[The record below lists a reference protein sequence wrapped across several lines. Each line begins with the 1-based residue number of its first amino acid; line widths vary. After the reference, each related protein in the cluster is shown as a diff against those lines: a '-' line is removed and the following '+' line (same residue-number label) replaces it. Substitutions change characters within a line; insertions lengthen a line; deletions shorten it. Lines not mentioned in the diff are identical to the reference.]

1 MIFRRGV
8 PDGASLFDSEESYEE
23 RKNIFILMVLLFCIL
38 FFPAGNVKAD
48 DTLLPTAWDNR
59 GVYPKRYSD
68 LVSLDDGYM
77 RVFYRENVVYI
88 EYYDNDFNI
97 KSKKSIPMELD
108 LWGGFYHGSDGYYL
122 VEGQNNR
129 EEDDAKEVIRVIRY
143 DRNWN
148 KTGTAHITGIAG
160 DEFGQVRYPFDG
172 CVEMTE
178 LNGILYIATGHEG
191 YVDASLGQGHQGLL
205 VIAVDQQTMTGE
217 IIDNDLWHSFA
228 QYVKV
233 RDNQLYL
240 LEQSE
245 GSRCTTLSRYDTAAK
260 QWKRIS
266 VYQYGGNRT
275 SSWAVACYASV
286 DALEVS
292 DTSVLGLGTSIDQ
305 TKYDTAREN
314 HLPMNIYLTVTP
326 LDDFTEEATKVISLT
341 NYTEPGKA
349 FMGVKITK
357 VNDNRFMVS
366 WEEYN
371 GETEGSGTEEDTLA
385 GSTLHYVFI
394 DGKGNRISQEYT
406 TGAPISGCQPIV
418 KGEKVVYYA
427 SNKNMVDFYSIDSN
441 TGNTTKKM
449 YHVAGEGVG
458 WKLQNGVLTVYGNG
472 ALFLDPEDRYRFPV
486 ASSGGGYSYTQQGP
500 WHAIQNK
507 VKKVVICSGVTEIP
521 ERSFPYFTNLEEIE
535 IEPGLKSIGKEAF
548 YGCDDLEKLTIP
560 ASVTKIGEDITWTG
574 YFWIGNYSHV
584 MAGTI
589 YAPYNSYAVQYAKKN
604 ALRYKID
611 LSNAK
616 VSGLNAS
623 YTYTGKAIT
632 PAVTVKLGS
641 QTLKAGEDYSLSYSD
656 NKKVGTAELTISGN
670 ESYYGSI
677 RLTFEI
683 KAAASA
689 NQGQKPSEQKPSA
702 SNTALKLGTLKTD
715 SKTKNVYKV
724 KTASTVELKQLKNK
738 NASTLTIPSTVRFNG
753 KTYRVTSIAAG
764 AFKNNKKLKK
774 VTISG
779 YITTIGAGAFQNCT
793 SLTTVKT
800 GSRVTTIGSKAF
812 YGCRKLTTVVL
823 GKNVKTIGNLSFANC
838 VSLRKMTLPARVEK
852 IGSKAFCNDVKM
864 VSFTIQ
870 TQKLTSQKIGS
881 KAFTNMGKN
890 NYKKLVVKVP
900 KNKINTCKKLLR
912 SKGLSTRVKITK

>member
-1 MIFRRGV
+1 MKR
-8 PDGASLFDSEESYEE
+8 E
-23 RKNIFILMVLLFCIL
+23 KNIFILMVLLFCIL

-97 KSKKSIPMELD
+97 KSKKNIPMELD
-108 LWGGFYHGSDGYYL
+108 LWGGFYNGSDGYYL
-122 VEGQNNR
+122 VEGQNNTG
-129 EEDDAKEVIRVIRY
+129 EDDAKEVIRVIRY

-148 KTGTAHITGIAG
+148 KTETAHITGIAG

-275 SSWAVACYASV
+275 SSWALPCYASV
-286 DALEVS
+286 DAMEVS

-314 HLPMNIYLTVTP
+314 NLPMNIYLTVTP

-341 NYTEPGKA
+341 NYTESGKA

-371 GETEGSGTEEDTLA
+371 DETEGSGTEEDTLA

-406 TGAPISGCQPIV
+406 TGAPISGCQPVV

-472 ALFLDPEDRYRFPV
+472 ALFLDPEDRRIATAFRLLLR
-486 ASSGGGYSYTQQGP
+486 
-500 WHAIQNK
+500 
-507 VKKVVICSGVTEIP
+507 VVDIP
-521 ERSFPYFTNLEEIE
+521 
-535 IEPGLKSIGKEAF
+535 
-548 YGCDDLEKLTIP
+548 
-560 ASVTKIGEDITWTG
+560 
-574 YFWIGNYSHV
+574 
-584 MAGTI
+584 
-589 YAPYNSYAVQYAKKN
+589 
-604 ALRYKID
+604 
-611 LSNAK
+611 
-616 VSGLNAS
+616 
-623 YTYTGKAIT
+623 
-632 PAVTVKLGS
+632 
-641 QTLKAGEDYSLSYSD
+641 
-656 NKKVGTAELTISGN
+656 
-670 ESYYGSI
+670 I
-677 RLTFEI
+677 R
-683 KAAASA
+683 
-689 NQGQKPSEQKPSA
+689 
-702 SNTALKLGTLKTD
+702 
-715 SKTKNVYKV
+715 
-724 KTASTVELKQLKNK
+724 
-738 NASTLTIPSTVRFNG
+738 
-753 KTYRVTSIAAG
+753 
-764 AFKNNKKLKK
+764 
-774 VTISG
+774 
-779 YITTIGAGAFQNCT
+779 
-793 SLTTVKT
+793 
-800 GSRVTTIGSKAF
+800 SRVPG
-812 YGCRKLTTVVL
+812 
-823 GKNVKTIGNLSFANC
+823 
-838 VSLRKMTLPARVEK
+838 M
-852 IGSKAFCNDVKM
+852 
-864 VSFTIQ
+864 
-870 TQKLTSQKIGS
+870 
-881 KAFTNMGKN
+881 
-890 NYKKLVVKVP
+890 
-900 KNKINTCKKLLR
+900 R
-912 SKGLSTRVKITK
+912 SRVK

>member
-1 MIFRRGV
+1 
-8 PDGASLFDSEESYEE
+8 
-23 RKNIFILMVLLFCIL
+23 MVLLFCIL

-77 RVFYRENVVYI
+77 RVFYREKAVYI
-88 EYYDNDFNI
+88 EYYDDAFNV
-97 KSKKSIPMELD
+97 KSKKSIPLELEI
-108 LWGGFYHGSDGYYL
+108 WGGFYNGSDGYYL
-122 VEGQNNR
+122 VEGQSNG
-129 EEDDAKEVIRVIRY
+129 EEDDAKEVIRIIRY
-143 DRNWN
+143 DKNWQ

-160 DEFGQVRYPFDG
+160 DVFGQVRIPFYG
-172 CVEMTE
+172 GSVEMTE
-178 LNGILYIATGHEG
+178 INGTLYIATAHQG
-191 YVDASLGQGHQGLL
+191 YVDESLTPPTGHQGLL
-205 VIAVDQQTMTGE
+205 VIAVDQSTMKGE
-217 IIDNDLWHSFA
+217 IIENNLGHSFS
-228 QYVKV
+228 QYVKTKG
-233 RDNQLYL
+233 NTFYL
-240 LEQSE
+240 LEQNE
-245 GSRCTTLSRYDTAAK
+245 GYRAATLSRYDTVTK
-260 QWKRIS
+260 QWKQIRI
-266 VYQYGGNRT
+266 YQYGGKKN
-275 SSWAVACYASV
+275 SPWAIDCYASV
-286 DALEVS
+286 DAMEISS
-292 DTSVLGLGTSIDQ
+292 DSVLSLGTSIDQ
-305 TKYDTAREN
+305 SKYATASEDN
-314 HLPMNIYLTVTP
+314 LPLNIYLTVTP
-326 LDDFTEEATKVISLT
+326 LDDFTQEATKVISLT
-341 NYTEPGKA
+341 NYTEQGKA
-349 FMGVKITK
+349 FLGVKITK
-357 VNDNRFMVS
+357 VNDNRFMIS
-366 WEEYN
+366 WEEYDSK
-371 GETEGSGTEEDTLA
+371 TEGSGTEEDSLA
-385 GSTLHYVFI
+385 GSTLHYVFV
-394 DGKGNRISQEYT
+394 DGKGNKISQEYT
-406 TGAPISGCQPIV
+406 TGAPISGCQPIL
-418 KGEKVVYYA
+418 KNGKIVYYA

-441 TGNTTKKM
+441 TGNTSKKM
-449 YHVAGEGVG
+449 YRVAGEGVG
-458 WKLQNGVLTVYGNG
+458 WEFKGGTLTIYGNG
-472 ALFLDPEDRYRFPV
+472 ALAFDTTDRYRVPS
-486 ASSGGGYSYTQQGP
+486 ASTSGFYGYSQQSP
-500 WHAIQNK
+500 WYAIQDQ
-507 VKKVVICSGVTEIP
+507 VKKVVIRSGVTEIP
-521 ERSFPYFTNLEEIE
+521 ERAFPYFQNLEEIE
-535 IEPGLKSIGKEAF
+535 IEPGLQSIGKEAF
-548 YGCDDLEKLTIP
+548 YGCSHYVGKVTIP
-560 ASVTKIGEDITWTG
+560 ASVTKIGDDITWTG
-574 YFWIGNYSHV
+574 YFWKGDYSHV
-584 MAGTI
+584 TAGTI
-589 YAPYNSYAVQYAKKN
+589 YAPYNSYAIQYAKKN
-604 ALRYKID
+604 ELSYKID
-611 LSNAK
+611 LSDAK
-616 VSGLNAS
+616 ISGLKAS

-632 PAVTVKLGS
+632 PTVTVKLGS

-677 RLTFEI
+677 RLTSEI

-702 SNTALKLGTLKTD
+702 SNTALKPGTLKTD

-779 YITTIGAGAFQNCT
+779 YITTIGAGAFQNCA

-870 TQKLTSQKIGS
+870 TQKLTSKKIGS

-912 SKGLSTRVKITK
+912 SKGLSTKVKITK

>member
-1 MIFRRGV
+1 MAHPFLTVRKVMKR
-8 PDGASLFDSEESYEE
+8 E
-23 RKNIFILMVLLFCIL
+23 KNIFILMVLLFCIL

-97 KSKKSIPMELD
+97 KSKKSIPMELE

-292 DTSVLGLGTSIDQ
+292 DTSILGLGTSIDQ

-341 NYTEPGKA
+341 SYTESGKA

-406 TGAPISGCQPIV
+406 TGAPISGCQPVV

-500 WHAIQNK
+500 WHAIQSK
-507 VKKVVICSGVTEIP
+507 VKKIVICSGVTEIQ
-521 ERSFPYFTNLEEIE
+521 ERAFPYFTNLEEIE

-574 YFWIGNYSHV
+574 YFWVGNYSHV

-589 YAPYNSYAVQYAKKN
+589 YAPYDSYAVQYAKKN

-616 VSGLNAS
+616 VNGLNAS

-641 QTLKAGEDYSLSYSD
+641 QTLKAGEDYNLSYSD

-702 SNTALKLGTLKTD
+702 SNTALKPGTLKTD

-774 VTISG
+774 VIISG
-779 YITTIGAGAFQNCT
+779 YITTIGAGAFQNCA

-870 TQKLTSQKIGS
+870 TQKLTSKKIGS

-912 SKGLSTRVKITK
+912 SKGLSTKVKITK

>member
-1 MIFRRGV
+1 MKR
-8 PDGASLFDSEESYEE
+8 E
-23 RKNIFILMVLLFCIL
+23 KNIFILMVLLFCIL

-77 RVFYRENVVYI
+77 RVFCRENVVYI

-97 KSKKSIPMELD
+97 KSKKSIPMELE

-122 VEGQNNR
+122 VEGQNNE

-143 DRNWN
+143 DRNWQ
-148 KTGTAHITGIAG
+148 KTGTAHITSVAG
-160 DEFGQVRYPFDG
+160 DEFGSVRYPFDYG
-172 CVEMTE
+172 CVEMAE
-178 LNGILYIATGHEG
+178 INGILYIATAHEG
-191 YVDASLGQGHQGLL
+191 YVDPSVGQGHQGLL
-205 VIAVDQQTMTGE
+205 VIAVDQRTMTGE
-217 IIDNDLWHSFA
+217 IIDYDLWHSFA

-240 LEQSE
+240 LELSE

-275 SSWAVACYASV
+275 SSWALPCYASV
-286 DALEVS
+286 DAMEVS

-314 HLPMNIYLTVTP
+314 NLPMNIYLTVTP

-341 NYTEPGKA
+341 NYTESGKA

-406 TGAPISGCQPIV
+406 TGAPISGCQPVV

-441 TGNTTKKM
+441 SGNTTKKM

-500 WHAIQNK
+500 WHAIQSK

-521 ERSFPYFTNLEEIE
+521 ERAFPYFTNLEEIE

-611 LSNAK
+611 LSGAK

-623 YTYTGKAIT
+623 YAYTGKAIT

-656 NKKVGTAELTISGN
+656 NKKVGTAKLTISGN

-689 NQGQKPSEQKPSA
+689 GQDQKPSGQKPSEQKPSA
-702 SNTALKLGTLKTD
+702 SNMALKPGTVKTD

-738 NASTLTIPSTVRFNG
+738 NASTVTIPSTVKFNG

-779 YITTIGAGAFQNCT
+779 YITTVGAGAFQNCT

-812 YGCRKLTTVVL
+812 YGCGKLTTVVL

-870 TQKLTSQKIGS
+870 TQKLTSKKIGS

-900 KNKINTCKKLLR
+900 KNKVNTYKKLLR
-912 SKGLSTRVKITK
+912 SKGLSTKVKITK

>member
-1 MIFRRGV
+1 MKR
-8 PDGASLFDSEESYEE
+8 E
-23 RKNIFILMVLLFCIL
+23 KNIFILMVLLFCIL

-97 KSKKSIPMELD
+97 KSKKSIPMELE

-122 VEGQNNR
+122 VEGQNNE

-143 DRNWN
+143 DRNWQ

-160 DEFGQVRYPFDG
+160 NEFGQVRYPFHAG
-172 CVEMTE
+172 CVELTE
-178 LNGILYIATGHEG
+178 NNGILYIATAHEG
-191 YVDASLGQGHQGLL
+191 YVDESLTPKMGHQGLL

-305 TKYDTAREN
+305 TKYDVAYKDR
-314 HLPMNIYLTVTP
+314 LPMNIYLTVTP
-326 LDDFTEEATKVISLT
+326 LDNFTEEATKVISLT
-341 NYTEPGKA
+341 NYTDQGKS

-357 VNDNRFMVS
+357 VNNNRFMIS

-371 GETEGSGTEEDTLA
+371 EETEGSGTTEDTLA
-385 GSTLHYVFI
+385 GSILHYVFV
-394 DGKGNRISQEYT
+394 DGRGNKISQEYT
-406 TGAPISGCQPIV
+406 TGATISGCQPVLKDGKI
-418 KGEKVVYYA
+418 VYYA
-427 SNKNMVDFYSIDSN
+427 SNKNMVDFYSIDST
-441 TGNTTKKM
+441 TGSTSKKM
-449 YHVAGEGVG
+449 YRVAGEGAG
-458 WKLQNGVLTVYGNG
+458 WEFKEGTLTIYGSG
-472 ALFLDPEDRYRFPV
+472 ELAFDMEDRYRIPV
-486 ASSGGGYSYTQQGP
+486 ASTERGFSYGQQSQ
-500 WHAIQNK
+500 WYAIQNQ
-507 VKKVVICSGVTEIP
+507 VKKIVISSGVTAIP
-521 ERSFPYFTNLEEIE
+521 ERAFPYFQNLEEVE
-535 IEPGLKSIGKEAF
+535 IEPGLQSIGKMAF
-548 YGCDDLEKLTIP
+548 FGCRFSLKKVTIP
-560 ASVTKIGEDITWTG
+560 ASVTKIGDDIVWTG
-574 YFWIGNYSHV
+574 SYWIGDESHV

-589 YAPYNSYAVQYAKKN
+589 YAPYDSYAIQYAKKN

-611 LSNAK
+611 LSGGK

-641 QTLKAGEDYSLSYSD
+641 QTLKAGEDYKLSYSD

-677 RLTFEI
+677 HLTFEI
-683 KAAASA
+683 KAASSTSQ
-689 NQGQKPSEQKPSA
+689 NQKPSDQKPSGQKPSA
-702 SNTALKLGTLKTD
+702 SNMALKPGTVKTD

-738 NASTLTIPSTVRFNG
+738 NASMVTIPSAVKFNG

-779 YITTIGAGAFQNCT
+779 YITTVGAGAFQNCT

-812 YGCRKLTTVVL
+812 YGCGKLTTVVL

-870 TQKLTSQKIGS
+870 TQKLTSKKIGS

-912 SKGLSTRVKITK
+912 SKGLSTKVKITK

>member
-1 MIFRRGV
+1 MAHPFLTVRRV
-8 PDGASLFDSEESYEE
+8 MKRE
-23 RKNIFILMVLLFCIL
+23 KNIFILMVLLFCIL

-97 KSKKSIPMELD
+97 KSKKSIPMELE

-305 TKYDTAREN
+305 TMYDTAREN

-406 TGAPISGCQPIV
+406 TGAPISGCQPVV

-500 WHAIQNK
+500 WHAIQSK
-507 VKKVVICSGVTEIP
+507 VKKIVICSGVTEIP
-521 ERSFPYFTNLEEIE
+521 ERAFPYFTNLEEIE

-574 YFWIGNYSHV
+574 YFWVGNYSHV

-589 YAPYNSYAVQYAKKN
+589 YAPYDSYAVQYAKKN

-616 VSGLNAS
+616 VNGLNAS

-641 QTLKAGEDYSLSYSD
+641 QTLKAGEDYNLSYSD

-702 SNTALKLGTLKTD
+702 SNTALKPGTLKTD

-774 VTISG
+774 VIISG
-779 YITTIGAGAFQNCT
+779 YITTIGAGAFQNCA

-912 SKGLSTRVKITK
+912 SKGLSTKVKITK

>member
-1 MIFRRGV
+1 MKR
-8 PDGASLFDSEESYEE
+8 E
-23 RKNIFILMVLLFCIL
+23 KNIFILMVLLFCIL

-59 GVYPKRYSD
+59 GVYLKRYSD

-97 KSKKSIPMELD
+97 KSKKSIPLELD
-108 LWGGFYHGSDGYYL
+108 LWGGFYNGSDGYYL
-122 VEGQNNR
+122 VEGQNNE

-143 DRNWN
+143 DRNWQ

-160 DEFGQVRYPFDG
+160 NEFGQVRYPFHAG
-172 CVEMTE
+172 CVELTE
-178 LNGILYIATGHEG
+178 NNGILYIATGHEG
-191 YVDASLGQGHQGLL
+191 YVDESLTPKMGHQGLL
-205 VIAVDQQTMTGE
+205 VIAVDQRTMTGE
-217 IIDNDLWHSFA
+217 IIDYDLWHSFA
-228 QYVKV
+228 QYVKM

-240 LEQSE
+240 LELSE
-245 GSRCTTLSRYDTAAK
+245 GYRCTTLSRYDTATK
-260 QWKRIS
+260 QRKQIQ

-286 DALEVS
+286 DAMEVS
-292 DTSVLGLGTSIDQ
+292 DTSVLALGTSIDQ

-314 HLPMNIYLTVTP
+314 NLPMNIYLTVTP

-341 NYTEPGKA
+341 NYTESGKA

-366 WEEYN
+366 WEEYD

-406 TGAPISGCQPIV
+406 TGAPISGCQPVV

-500 WHAIQNK
+500 WHAIQSK
-507 VKKVVICSGVTEIP
+507 VKKVVICSGVTEIQ
-521 ERSFPYFTNLEEIE
+521 ERAFPYFTNLEEIE

-611 LSNAK
+611 LSGAK

-689 NQGQKPSEQKPSA
+689 NQWQKPSEQKPSA
-702 SNTALKLGTLKTD
+702 SNTALKPGTLKTD

-774 VTISG
+774 VSISG

-800 GSRVTTIGSKAF
+800 GSRVTTIGSNAF

-870 TQKLTSQKIGS
+870 TQKLTSKKIGS

-912 SKGLSTRVKITK
+912 SKGLSIKVKITK

>member
-1 MIFRRGV
+1 MKR
-8 PDGASLFDSEESYEE
+8 E
-23 RKNIFILMVLLFCIL
+23 RKILVLLSLL
-38 FFPAGNVKAD
+38 FGFLLFPAREAKAAA
-48 DTLLPTAWDNR
+48 TLQPTACDNR
-59 GVYPKRYSD
+59 SVYLKRYSD

-77 RVFYRENVVYI
+77 RVFNKEKKVYI

-97 KSKKSIPMELD
+97 KSKKSIPLELD
-108 LWGGFYHGSDGYYL
+108 LWGGFYNGSDGYYL
-122 VEGQNNR
+122 VEGQNNTG
-129 EEDDAKEVIRVIRY
+129 EDDAKEVIRVIRY
-143 DRNWN
+143 GRNWN
-148 KTGTAHITGIAG
+148 KTGTAHIIGIAG
-160 DEFGQVRYPFDG
+160 DDFGQVRYPFDYG
-172 CVEMTE
+172 CVEMAE
-178 LNGILYIATGHEG
+178 INGVLYIATGHQG
-191 YVDASLGQGHQGLL
+191 YVDDSVGQGHQGLL
-205 VIAVDQQTMTGE
+205 VIAVKQSTMTGE
-217 IIDNDLWHSFA
+217 IIENDLWHSLA
-228 QYVKV
+228 QYVKAK
-233 RDNQLYL
+233 DNSLYL

-245 GSRCTTLSRYDTAAK
+245 GSRATKLSRYDTVNDK
-260 QWKRIS
+260 WDRIY
-266 VYQYGGNRT
+266 VYQYGGSRD
-275 SSWAVACYASV
+275 SVWALPCYASV
-286 DALEVS
+286 DAMEVS

-314 HLPMNIYLTVTP
+314 NLPMNIYLTVTP
-326 LDDFTEEATKVISLT
+326 LDDFTQEATKVISLT
-341 NYTEPGKA
+341 NYTESGKA

-357 VNDNRFMVS
+357 VNDNRFMVF

-371 GETEGSGTEEDTLA
+371 SEAEGSGTEEDTLA

-406 TGAPISGCQPIV
+406 TGAPISGCQPVV

-449 YHVAGEGVG
+449 YHVAGDGIG
-458 WKLQNGVLTVYGNG
+458 WKFQNGVLTVYGNG
-472 ALFLDPEDRYRFPV
+472 AIFLDPKDRYRLPV

-500 WHAIQNK
+500 WHAIQSK

-521 ERSFPYFTNLEEIE
+521 ERAFPYFTNLEEIE

-589 YAPYNSYAVQYAKKN
+589 YAPYNSYAIQYAKKN

-611 LSNAK
+611 LSRAK

-689 NQGQKPSEQKPSA
+689 GQDQKPSNQKPSEQNPSA
-702 SNTALKLGTLKTD
+702 SNTTLKPGTVKID
-715 SKTKNVYKV
+715 SATKNVYKV
-724 KTASTVELKQLKNK
+724 KTATTVELTQVKNQ
-738 NASTLTIPSTVRFNG
+738 AATALTVPSTVTLSG
-753 KTYRVTSIAAG
+753 KTYKVTSIAAN
-764 AFKNNKKLKK
+764 AFKNNKKLKR

-779 YITTIGAGAFQNCT
+779 YVTTIGAGAFQSCT
-793 SLTTVKT
+793 ALTTVKM
-800 GSRVTTIGSKAF
+800 GARVTTISSKAF
-812 YGCRKLTTVVL
+812 YGCRKLTTVAL
-823 GKNVKTIGNLSFANC
+823 GRNVKTIGTLAFANC
-838 VSLRKMTLPARVEK
+838 VSLRKFTVPANVAK
-852 IGSKAFCNDVKM
+852 IGTKVFCNDVKL

-870 TQKLTSQKIGS
+870 SQKLTSKTIGS
-881 KAFTNMGKN
+881 KAFTNMGKSN
-890 NYKKLVVKVP
+890 DAKLTVKVP
-900 KNKINTCKKLLR
+900 KNKVTVYKKLLR
-912 SKGLSTRVKITK
+912 SKGLSIKAKIIK

>member
-1 MIFRRGV
+1 MKREK
-8 PDGASLFDSEESYEE
+8 S
-23 RKNIFILMVLLFCIL
+23 IFIFVVLLFCIL
-38 FFPAGNVKAD
+38 FFPAGNVRAEEN
-48 DTLLPTAWDNR
+48 LLPTAWDNR
-59 GVYPKRYSD
+59 GVYLKRYSD

-77 RVFYRENVVYI
+77 RVFYKENAVYI
-88 EYYDNDFNI
+88 EYYDNDFNV

-108 LWGGFYHGSDGYYL
+108 LWGGFYNGSDGYYL
-122 VEGQNNR
+122 VEGQNHR
-129 EEDDAKEVIRVIRY
+129 EEDDTKEVIRVIRY
-143 DRNWN
+143 DRNWQ
-148 KTGTAHITGIAG
+148 KTGTAHITGVAG

-172 CVEMTE
+172 SCVEMAE
-178 LNGILYIATGHEG
+178 INGTLYIATGHEG
-191 YVDASLGQGHQGLL
+191 YVDDFLGQGHQGLL
-205 VIAVDQQTMTGE
+205 VIAVNQSTMTGK
-217 IIDNDLWHSFA
+217 IIEYDLWHSFA
-228 QYVKV
+228 QYVKAK
-233 RDNQLYL
+233 DNELYL

-245 GSRCTTLSRYDTAAK
+245 GSRCTTLSRYDTAAD
-260 QWKRIS
+260 QWKQIQ
-266 VYQYGGNRT
+266 VYQYGGERT
-275 SSWAVACYASV
+275 SSWAVNCYASV

-292 DTSVLGLGTSIDQ
+292 ADSVLCLGTSIDQ
-305 TKYDTAREN
+305 AKYDVAYKDR
-314 HLPMNIYLTVTP
+314 LPMNIYLTVTP
-326 LDDFTEEATKVISLT
+326 LDNFTEEATKVISLT
-341 NYTEPGKA
+341 NYTDQGKS

-357 VNDNRFMVS
+357 VNNNRFMIS

-371 GETEGSGTEEDTLA
+371 EETEGSGTTEDTLA
-385 GSTLHYVFI
+385 GSILHYVFV
-394 DGKGNRISQEYT
+394 DGRGNKISQEYT
-406 TGAPISGCQPIV
+406 TGATISGCQPVLKDGKI
-418 KGEKVVYYA
+418 VYYA
-427 SNKNMVDFYSIDSN
+427 SNKNMVDFYSIDST
-441 TGNTTKKM
+441 TGSTSKKM
-449 YHVAGEGVG
+449 YRVAGEGAG
-458 WKLQNGVLTVYGNG
+458 WEFKEGTLTIYGSG
-472 ALFLDPEDRYRFPV
+472 ELAFDMEDRYRIPV
-486 ASSGGGYSYTQQGP
+486 ASTETGFSYGQQSQ
-500 WHAIQNK
+500 WYAIQNQ
-507 VKKVVICSGVTEIP
+507 VKKIVIRSGVTAIP
-521 ERSFPYFTNLEEIE
+521 ERAFPYFQNLEEVE
-535 IEPGLKSIGKEAF
+535 IEPGLQSIGKMAF
-548 YGCDDLEKLTIP
+548 YGCRFSLKKVTIP
-560 ASVTKIGEDITWTG
+560 ASVTKIGDDIVWTG
-574 YFWIGNYSHV
+574 SYWIGDESHV
-584 MAGTI
+584 TAGTI
-589 YAPYNSYAVQYAKKN
+589 YAPYNSYAIQYAKKN
-604 ALRYKID
+604 GLRYKID

-632 PAVTVKLGS
+632 PTVTVKLGS

-689 NQGQKPSEQKPSA
+689 SQDQKPSDQKPSA
-702 SNTALKLGTLKTD
+702 SNTALKPGTVKTD
-715 SKTKNVYKV
+715 GKTKNVYKV

-738 NASTLTIPSTVRFNG
+738 NASTVTIPSTVKFNG

-900 KNKINTCKKLLR
+900 KNKASAYKKLLR
-912 SKGLSTRVKITK
+912 GKGLSGKVLSFSAK

>member
-1 MIFRRGV
+1 MAHPFLTVRKVMKR
-8 PDGASLFDSEESYEE
+8 E
-23 RKNIFILMVLLFCIL
+23 KNIFILMLLLFCIL

-59 GVYPKRYSD
+59 GVYLKRYSD

-97 KSKKSIPMELD
+97 KSKKSIPLELD
-108 LWGGFYHGSDGYYL
+108 LWGGFYNGSDGYYL
-122 VEGQNNR
+122 VEGQNNE

-143 DRNWN
+143 DRNWQ

-160 DEFGQVRYPFDG
+160 NEFGQVRYPFHAG
-172 CVEMTE
+172 CVELTE
-178 LNGILYIATGHEG
+178 NNGILYIATGHEG
-191 YVDASLGQGHQGLL
+191 YVDESLTPKMGHQGLL
-205 VIAVDQQTMTGE
+205 VIAVDQRTMAGE
-217 IIDNDLWHSFA
+217 IIDYDLWHSFA
-228 QYVKV
+228 QYVKM

-240 LEQSE
+240 LELSE
-245 GSRCTTLSRYDTAAK
+245 GYRCTTLSRYDTATK
-260 QWKRIS
+260 QRKQIQ

-286 DALEVS
+286 DAMEVS
-292 DTSVLGLGTSIDQ
+292 DTSVLALGTSIDQ

-314 HLPMNIYLTVTP
+314 NLPMNIYLTVTP

-341 NYTEPGKA
+341 NYTESGKA

-371 GETEGSGTEEDTLA
+371 DETEGSGTEEDTLA

-406 TGAPISGCQPIV
+406 TGAPISGCQPVV

-500 WHAIQNK
+500 WHAIQSK

-521 ERSFPYFTNLEEIE
+521 ERAFPYFTNLEEIE

-611 LSNAK
+611 LSGAK

-641 QTLKAGEDYSLSYSD
+641 QTLKAGEDYSLSYSN
-656 NKKVGTAELTISGN
+656 NKKVGTAKLTISGN

-683 KAAASA
+683 KAAAST
-689 NQGQKPSEQKPSA
+689 GQDQKPSGQRPSEQKPSA
-702 SNTALKLGTLKTD
+702 SNMALKPGTVKTD

-738 NASTLTIPSTVRFNG
+738 NASMVTIPSAVKFNG

-779 YITTIGAGAFQNCT
+779 YITTVGAGAFQNCT

-812 YGCRKLTTVVL
+812 YGCGKLTTVVL

-870 TQKLTSQKIGS
+870 TQKLTSKKIGS

-900 KNKINTCKKLLR
+900 KNKVNTYKKLLR
-912 SKGLSTRVKITK
+912 SKGLSTKVKITK

>member
-1 MIFRRGV
+1 MAHPFLTVRRV
-8 PDGASLFDSEESYEE
+8 MKRE
-23 RKNIFILMVLLFCIL
+23 KNIFILMVLLFCIL

-97 KSKKSIPMELD
+97 KSKKSIPMELE

-406 TGAPISGCQPIV
+406 TGAPISGCQPVV

-472 ALFLDPEDRYRFPV
+472 VLFLDPEDRYRFPV

-500 WHAIQNK
+500 WHAIQSK
-507 VKKVVICSGVTEIP
+507 VKKIVICSGVTEIQ
-521 ERSFPYFTNLEEIE
+521 ERAFPYFTNLEEIE

-574 YFWIGNYSHV
+574 YFWVGNYSHV

-589 YAPYNSYAVQYAKKN
+589 YAPYDSYAVQYAKKN

-616 VSGLNAS
+616 VNGLNAS

-641 QTLKAGEDYSLSYSD
+641 QTLKAGEDYNLSYSD

-702 SNTALKLGTLKTD
+702 SNTALKPGTLKTD

-779 YITTIGAGAFQNCT
+779 YITTIGAGAFQNCA

-912 SKGLSTRVKITK
+912 SKGLSTKVKITK

>member
-1 MIFRRGV
+1 
-8 PDGASLFDSEESYEE
+8 
-23 RKNIFILMVLLFCIL
+23 
-38 FFPAGNVKAD
+38 
-48 DTLLPTAWDNR
+48 
-59 GVYPKRYSD
+59 
-68 LVSLDDGYM
+68 
-77 RVFYRENVVYI
+77 
-88 EYYDNDFNI
+88 
-97 KSKKSIPMELD
+97 
-108 LWGGFYHGSDGYYL
+108 
-122 VEGQNNR
+122 
-129 EEDDAKEVIRVIRY
+129 
-143 DRNWN
+143 
-148 KTGTAHITGIAG
+148 
-160 DEFGQVRYPFDG
+160 
-172 CVEMTE
+172 
-178 LNGILYIATGHEG
+178 
-191 YVDASLGQGHQGLL
+191 
-205 VIAVDQQTMTGE
+205 
-217 IIDNDLWHSFA
+217 
-228 QYVKV
+228 
-233 RDNQLYL
+233 
-240 LEQSE
+240 
-245 GSRCTTLSRYDTAAK
+245 
-260 QWKRIS
+260 
-266 VYQYGGNRT
+266 
-275 SSWAVACYASV
+275 
-286 DALEVS
+286 
-292 DTSVLGLGTSIDQ
+292 
-305 TKYDTAREN
+305 
-314 HLPMNIYLTVTP
+314 MNIYLTVTP

-341 NYTEPGKA
+341 NYTESGKA

-406 TGAPISGCQPIV
+406 TGAPISGCQPVV

-500 WHAIQNK
+500 WHAIQSK

-521 ERSFPYFTNLEEIE
+521 ERAFPYFTNLEEIE

-616 VSGLNAS
+616 VSGLNES

-702 SNTALKLGTLKTD
+702 SNTALKPGTLKTD

-738 NASTLTIPSTVRFNG
+738 NASTVTIPSAVRFNG

-764 AFKNNKKLKK
+764 AFKNNKKLEK
-774 VTISG
+774 SDHFRLYNHG
-779 YITTIGAGAFQNCT
+779 R
-793 SLTTVKT
+793 
-800 GSRVTTIGSKAF
+800 SR
-812 YGCRKLTTVVL
+812 
-823 GKNVKTIGNLSFANC
+823 SFPELHFIDH
-838 VSLRKMTLPARVEK
+838 S
-852 IGSKAFCNDVKM
+852 
-864 VSFTIQ
+864 
-870 TQKLTSQKIGS
+870 
-881 KAFTNMGKN
+881 
-890 NYKKLVVKVP
+890 
-900 KNKINTCKKLLR
+900 
-912 SKGLSTRVKITK
+912 

>member
-1 MIFRRGV
+1 
-8 PDGASLFDSEESYEE
+8 
-23 RKNIFILMVLLFCIL
+23 MVLLFCIL

-97 KSKKSIPMELD
+97 KSKKSIPMELE

-292 DTSVLGLGTSIDQ
+292 DTSVLCLGTSIDQ

-371 GETEGSGTEEDTLA
+371 AETEGSGTEEDTLA

-406 TGAPISGCQPIV
+406 TGAPISGCQPVV

-500 WHAIQNK
+500 WHAIQSK
-507 VKKVVICSGVTEIP
+507 VKKIVICSGVTEIP
-521 ERSFPYFTNLEEIE
+521 ERAFPYFTNLEEIE

-548 YGCDDLEKLTIP
+548 YYCNNLEKLTIP

-574 YFWIGNYSHV
+574 YFWVGNYSHV

-589 YAPYNSYAVQYAKKN
+589 YAPYDSYAVQYAKKN

-656 NKKVGTAELTISGN
+656 NKKVGTAKLTISGN

-702 SNTALKLGTLKTD
+702 SNTALKPGTLKTD

-738 NASTLTIPSTVRFNG
+738 NASTVTIPSTVRFNG

-779 YITTIGAGAFQNCT
+779 YITTIGAGAFQNCA
-793 SLTTVKT
+793 SLTTVKM

-812 YGCRKLTTVVL
+812 YCCRKLTTVVL

-838 VSLRKMTLPARVEK
+838 VSLRKMTIPARVEK

-870 TQKLTSQKIGS
+870 TQKLTSKKIGS

-912 SKGLSTRVKITK
+912 SKGLSTKVKITK

>member
-1 MIFRRGV
+1 MAHPFLTVRRV
-8 PDGASLFDSEESYEE
+8 MKRE
-23 RKNIFILMVLLFCIL
+23 KNIFILMVLLFCIL

-97 KSKKSIPMELD
+97 KSKKSIPMELE

-178 LNGILYIATGHEG
+178 LNGILYIATGHEE

-406 TGAPISGCQPIV
+406 TGAPISGCQPVV

-500 WHAIQNK
+500 WHAIQSK
-507 VKKVVICSGVTEIP
+507 VKKIVICSGVTEIP
-521 ERSFPYFTNLEEIE
+521 ERAFPYFTNLEEIE

-574 YFWIGNYSHV
+574 YFWVGNYSHV

-589 YAPYNSYAVQYAKKN
+589 YAPYDSYAVQYAKKN

-616 VSGLNAS
+616 VNGLNAS

-641 QTLKAGEDYSLSYSD
+641 QTLKAGEDYNLSYSD

-702 SNTALKLGTLKTD
+702 SNTALKPGTLKTD

-774 VTISG
+774 VIISG
-779 YITTIGAGAFQNCT
+779 YITTIGAGAFQNCA

-912 SKGLSTRVKITK
+912 SKGLSTKVKITK

>member
-1 MIFRRGV
+1 
-8 PDGASLFDSEESYEE
+8 
-23 RKNIFILMVLLFCIL
+23 MVLLFCIL

-97 KSKKSIPMELD
+97 KSKKSIPMELE

-122 VEGQNNR
+122 VEGQNNE

-143 DRNWN
+143 DRNWQ

-160 DEFGQVRYPFDG
+160 NEFGQVRYPFHAG
-172 CVEMTE
+172 CVELTE
-178 LNGILYIATGHEG
+178 NNGILYIATGHEG
-191 YVDASLGQGHQGLL
+191 YVDESLTPKMGHQGLL
-205 VIAVDQQTMTGE
+205 VIAVDQRTMTGE
-217 IIDNDLWHSFA
+217 IIDYDLWHSFA

-326 LDDFTEEATKVISLT
+326 LDDFTQEATKVISLT
-341 NYTEPGKA
+341 SYTEPGKA

-406 TGAPISGCQPIV
+406 TGAPISGCQPVV

-458 WKLQNGVLTVYGNG
+458 WKLQNGILTVYGNG

-500 WHAIQNK
+500 WHAIQSK

-521 ERSFPYFTNLEEIE
+521 ERAFPYFTNLEEIE

-574 YFWIGNYSHV
+574 YFWVGNYSHV

-632 PAVTVKLGS
+632 PAVTVKFGS

-702 SNTALKLGTLKTD
+702 SNTALKPGTLKTD

-779 YITTIGAGAFQNCT
+779 YITTIGAGAFQNCA

-838 VSLRKMTLPARVEK
+838 VSLRKMTIPARVEK

-870 TQKLTSQKIGS
+870 TQKLTSKKIGS

-912 SKGLSTRVKITK
+912 SKGLSTKVKITK

>member
-1 MIFRRGV
+1 
-8 PDGASLFDSEESYEE
+8 
-23 RKNIFILMVLLFCIL
+23 MVLLFCIL

-97 KSKKSIPMELD
+97 KSKKSIPMELE

-122 VEGQNNR
+122 VEGQNNE

-143 DRNWN
+143 DRNWQ

-160 DEFGQVRYPFDG
+160 NEFGQVRYPFHAG
-172 CVEMTE
+172 CVELTE
-178 LNGILYIATGHEG
+178 NNGILYIATGHEG
-191 YVDASLGQGHQGLL
+191 YVDESLTPKMGHQGLL

-371 GETEGSGTEEDTLA
+371 AETEGSGTEEDTLA

-406 TGAPISGCQPIV
+406 TGAPISGCQPVV

-500 WHAIQNK
+500 WHAIQSK

-521 ERSFPYFTNLEEIE
+521 ERAFPYFTNLEEIE

-702 SNTALKLGTLKTD
+702 SNTALKPGTLKTD

-779 YITTIGAGAFQNCT
+779 YITTIGAGAFQNCA

-870 TQKLTSQKIGS
+870 TQKLTSKKIGS

>member
-1 MIFRRGV
+1 MAHPFLTVRRV
-8 PDGASLFDSEESYEE
+8 MKRE
-23 RKNIFILMVLLFCIL
+23 KNIFILMVLLFCIL

-97 KSKKSIPMELD
+97 KSKKSIPMELE

-326 LDDFTEEATKVISLT
+326 LDDFTQEATKVISLT
-341 NYTEPGKA
+341 SYTEPGKA

-406 TGAPISGCQPIV
+406 AGAPISGCQPVV

-521 ERSFPYFTNLEEIE
+521 ERAFPYFTNLEEIE

-702 SNTALKLGTLKTD
+702 SNTALKPGTLKTD

-774 VTISG
+774 VSISG

-852 IGSKAFCNDVKM
+852 IGSKAFCNDEKM
-864 VSFTIQ
+864 FSFTIQ
-870 TQKLTSQKIGS
+870 TQKLTSKKIGS

-912 SKGLSTRVKITK
+912 SKGLSTKVKITK

>member
-1 MIFRRGV
+1 MAHPFLTVRRV
-8 PDGASLFDSEESYEE
+8 MKRE
-23 RKNIFILMVLLFCIL
+23 KNIFILMVLLFCIL

-97 KSKKSIPMELD
+97 KSKKSIPMELE

-406 TGAPISGCQPIV
+406 TGAPISGCQPVV

-500 WHAIQNK
+500 WHAIQSK
-507 VKKVVICSGVTEIP
+507 VKKIVICSGVTEIQ
-521 ERSFPYFTNLEEIE
+521 ERAFPYFTNLEEIE

-574 YFWIGNYSHV
+574 YFWVGNYSHV

-589 YAPYNSYAVQYAKKN
+589 YAPYDSYAVQYAKKN

-616 VSGLNAS
+616 VNGLNAS

-641 QTLKAGEDYSLSYSD
+641 QTLKAGEDYNLSYSD

-702 SNTALKLGTLKTD
+702 SNTALKPGTLKTD

-774 VTISG
+774 VIISG
-779 YITTIGAGAFQNCT
+779 YITTIGAGAFQNCA

-870 TQKLTSQKIGS
+870 TQKLTSKKIGS

-912 SKGLSTRVKITK
+912 SKGLSTKVKITK

>member
-1 MIFRRGV
+1 MKREKSISIFV
-8 PDGASLFDSEESYEE
+8 
-23 RKNIFILMVLLFCIL
+23 VLLFCIL
-38 FFPAGNVKAD
+38 FFPAGNVRAEEN
-48 DTLLPTAWDNR
+48 LLPTAWDNR
-59 GVYPKRYSD
+59 GVYLKRYSD

-77 RVFYRENVVYI
+77 RVFYKENAVYI
-88 EYYDNDFNI
+88 EYYDNDFNV

-108 LWGGFYHGSDGYYL
+108 LWGGFYNGSDGYYL
-122 VEGQNNR
+122 VEGQNNE

-160 DEFGQVRYPFDG
+160 DEFGQVRYPFHAG
-172 CVEMTE
+172 CVELTE
-178 LNGILYIATGHEG
+178 NNGILYIATGHEG
-191 YVDASLGQGHQGLL
+191 YVDESLTPKMGHQGLL

-260 QWKRIS
+260 QWKRIP

-286 DALEVS
+286 DAMEVS

-305 TKYDTAREN
+305 TKYDTARDN
-314 HLPMNIYLTVTP
+314 NLPMNIYLTVTP
-326 LDDFTEEATKVISLT
+326 LDDFTQEATKVISLT
-341 NYTEPGKA
+341 NYTESGKT
-349 FMGVKITK
+349 FMGVKLTK
-357 VNDNRFMVS
+357 VNDNRFMVF

-371 GETEGSGTEEDTLA
+371 SETEGSGTEEDTLA
-385 GSTLHYVFI
+385 GSTLHYIFI

-406 TGAPISGCQPIV
+406 TGAPISGCQPVV

-449 YHVAGEGVG
+449 YHVAGERIG
-458 WKLQNGVLTVYGNG
+458 WKFQNGVLTVYGNG
-472 ALFLDPEDRYRFPV
+472 AIFLDPKDRYRFPV

-500 WHAIQNK
+500 WHAIQSK

-521 ERSFPYFTNLEEIE
+521 ERAFPYFTNLEEIE

-574 YFWIGNYSHV
+574 YFWVGNYSHV
-584 MAGTI
+584 TAGTI
-589 YAPYNSYAVQYAKKN
+589 YAPYDSYAIQYAKKN
-604 ALRYKID
+604 ALRYKVD

-641 QTLKAGEDYSLSYSD
+641 QTLKAGEDYSISYSD
-656 NKKVGTAELTISGN
+656 NKKVGTAELMISGN
-670 ESYYGSI
+670 EFYYGSI
-677 RLTFEI
+677 RMTFEI
-683 KAAASA
+683 KAAAST
-689 NQGQKPSEQKPSA
+689 NQGQKPSNQKPSA
-702 SNTALKLGTLKTD
+702 TNTALKPGTVKTD

-738 NASTLTIPSTVRFNG
+738 NASTVTIPSAVKFNG

-823 GKNVKTIGNLSFANC
+823 GKNVKTIGSLSFANC

-900 KNKINTCKKLLR
+900 KNKASAYKKLLR
-912 SKGLSTRVKITK
+912 GKGLSGKVLSFSAK

>member
-1 MIFRRGV
+1 MAHPFLTVRRV
-8 PDGASLFDSEESYEE
+8 MKRE
-23 RKNIFILMVLLFCIL
+23 KNIFILMVLLFCIL
-38 FFPAGNVKAD
+38 FFPAENVKAD

-97 KSKKSIPMELD
+97 RSKKNIPMEFD
-108 LWGGFYHGSDGYYL
+108 LWGGFYNGSDGYYL

-129 EEDDAKEVIRVIRY
+129 EEDDTKEVIRVIRY

-245 GSRCTTLSRYDTAAK
+245 GSRCTMLSRYDTAAK

-341 NYTEPGKA
+341 NYTESGKA

-521 ERSFPYFTNLEEIE
+521 ERAFPYFTNLEEIE

-641 QTLKAGEDYSLSYSD
+641 QTLKAGEDYKLSYSD

-702 SNTALKLGTLKTD
+702 SNTALKPGTLKTD

-779 YITTIGAGAFQNCT
+779 YITTIGAGAFQNCA

-870 TQKLTSQKIGS
+870 TQKLTSKKIGS

-912 SKGLSTRVKITK
+912 SKGLSTKVKITK

>member
-1 MIFRRGV
+1 
-8 PDGASLFDSEESYEE
+8 
-23 RKNIFILMVLLFCIL
+23 MVLLFCIL

-59 GVYPKRYSD
+59 GVYLKRYSD

-97 KSKKSIPMELD
+97 KSKKSIPLELD
-108 LWGGFYHGSDGYYL
+108 LWGGFYNGSDGYYL
-122 VEGQNNR
+122 VEGQNNE

-143 DRNWN
+143 DRNWQ

-160 DEFGQVRYPFDG
+160 NEFGQVRYPFHAG
-172 CVEMTE
+172 CVELTE
-178 LNGILYIATGHEG
+178 NNGILYIATGHEG
-191 YVDASLGQGHQGLL
+191 YVDESLTPKMGHQGLL
-205 VIAVDQQTMTGE
+205 VIAVDQRTMTGE
-217 IIDNDLWHSFA
+217 IIDYDLWHSFA
-228 QYVKV
+228 QYVKM

-240 LEQSE
+240 LELSE
-245 GSRCTTLSRYDTAAK
+245 GYRCTTLSRYDTATK
-260 QWKRIS
+260 QRKQIQ

-286 DALEVS
+286 DAMEVS
-292 DTSVLGLGTSIDQ
+292 DTSVLALGTSIDQ

-314 HLPMNIYLTVTP
+314 NLPMNIYLTVTP

-341 NYTEPGKA
+341 NYTESGKA

-366 WEEYN
+366 WEEYD

-406 TGAPISGCQPIV
+406 TGAPISGCQPVV

-500 WHAIQNK
+500 WHAIQSK
-507 VKKVVICSGVTEIP
+507 VKKVVICSGVTEIQ
-521 ERSFPYFTNLEEIE
+521 ERAFPYFTNLEEIE

-611 LSNAK
+611 LSGAK

-689 NQGQKPSEQKPSA
+689 NQWQKPSEQKPSA
-702 SNTALKLGTLKTD
+702 SNTALKPGTLKTD

-774 VTISG
+774 VSISG

-800 GSRVTTIGSKAF
+800 GSRVTTIGSNAF

-870 TQKLTSQKIGS
+870 TQKLTSKKIGS

-912 SKGLSTRVKITK
+912 SKGLSIKVKITK

>member
-1 MIFRRGV
+1 M
-8 PDGASLFDSEESYEE
+8 
-23 RKNIFILMVLLFCIL
+23 
-38 FFPAGNVKAD
+38 
-48 DTLLPTAWDNR
+48 
-59 GVYPKRYSD
+59 
-68 LVSLDDGYM
+68 
-77 RVFYRENVVYI
+77 
-88 EYYDNDFNI
+88 
-97 KSKKSIPMELD
+97 
-108 LWGGFYHGSDGYYL
+108 
-122 VEGQNNR
+122 
-129 EEDDAKEVIRVIRY
+129 
-143 DRNWN
+143 
-148 KTGTAHITGIAG
+148 
-160 DEFGQVRYPFDG
+160 
-172 CVEMTE
+172 
-178 LNGILYIATGHEG
+178 
-191 YVDASLGQGHQGLL
+191 
-205 VIAVDQQTMTGE
+205 
-217 IIDNDLWHSFA
+217 
-228 QYVKV
+228 
-233 RDNQLYL
+233 
-240 LEQSE
+240 
-245 GSRCTTLSRYDTAAK
+245 
-260 QWKRIS
+260 
-266 VYQYGGNRT
+266 
-275 SSWAVACYASV
+275 
-286 DALEVS
+286 
-292 DTSVLGLGTSIDQ
+292 
-305 TKYDTAREN
+305 
-314 HLPMNIYLTVTP
+314 
-326 LDDFTEEATKVISLT
+326 
-341 NYTEPGKA
+341 
-349 FMGVKITK
+349 
-357 VNDNRFMVS
+357 
-366 WEEYN
+366 
-371 GETEGSGTEEDTLA
+371 
-385 GSTLHYVFI
+385 
-394 DGKGNRISQEYT
+394 
-406 TGAPISGCQPIV
+406 
-418 KGEKVVYYA
+418 
-427 SNKNMVDFYSIDSN
+427 
-441 TGNTTKKM
+441 
-449 YHVAGEGVG
+449 
-458 WKLQNGVLTVYGNG
+458 
-472 ALFLDPEDRYRFPV
+472 
-486 ASSGGGYSYTQQGP
+486 
-500 WHAIQNK
+500 
-507 VKKVVICSGVTEIP
+507 
-521 ERSFPYFTNLEEIE
+521 
-535 IEPGLKSIGKEAF
+535 
-548 YGCDDLEKLTIP
+548 
-560 ASVTKIGEDITWTG
+560 TKIGEDITWTG
-574 YFWIGNYSHV
+574 YFWVGNYSHV

-589 YAPYNSYAVQYAKKN
+589 YAPYDSYAVQYAKKN

-702 SNTALKLGTLKTD
+702 SNTALKPGTLKTD

-774 VTISG
+774 VIISG
-779 YITTIGAGAFQNCT
+779 YITTIGAGAFQNCA

-912 SKGLSTRVKITK
+912 SKGLSTKVKITK

>member
-1 MIFRRGV
+1 
-8 PDGASLFDSEESYEE
+8 
-23 RKNIFILMVLLFCIL
+23 MVLLFCIL
-38 FFPAGNVKAD
+38 FFPAGNLKAD

-77 RVFYRENVVYI
+77 RVIYRENVVYI

-97 KSKKSIPMELD
+97 KSKKSIPMELE

-385 GSTLHYVFI
+385 GSTLHDVFI

-406 TGAPISGCQPIV
+406 TGAPISGCQPVV

-441 TGNTTKKM
+441 TGKTTKKM

-500 WHAIQNK
+500 WHAIQSK
-507 VKKVVICSGVTEIP
+507 VKKIVICSGVTEIP
-521 ERSFPYFTNLEEIE
+521 ERAFPYFTNLEEIE

-574 YFWIGNYSHV
+574 YFWVGNYSHV

-589 YAPYNSYAVQYAKKN
+589 YAPYDSYAVQYAKKN

-616 VSGLNAS
+616 VNGLNAS

-641 QTLKAGEDYSLSYSD
+641 QTLKAGEDYNLSYSD

-702 SNTALKLGTLKTD
+702 SNTALKPGTLKTD

-774 VTISG
+774 VIISG
-779 YITTIGAGAFQNCT
+779 YITTIGAGAFQNCA

-870 TQKLTSQKIGS
+870 TQKLTSKKIGS

-912 SKGLSTRVKITK
+912 SKGLSTKVKITK